1 MPARVNC
8 AGHLA
13 KLKRSDHRPARETLA
28 DLRGGTIFIFCREH
42 FYMMR
47 LAKYLGVT
55 ATALALTVFAGA
67 EDTPRNSAA
76 SSDKLVAA
84 SAELQHDLDA
94 KTAKQG
100 DTVTAK
106 LSQTVH
112 LNGTAL
118 PKNTLLI
125 GHVDSVQAS
134 DNKSASKVV
143 LTFDQAKLTNGQ
155 QVAVKATLIG
165 VYPSGTLLT
174 YPSLA
179 PNMKISQQPSGA
191 HGLGLTSSGEASNS
205 GTLSANGTNV
215 RLTQGTELQ
224 FAVSPNTTS
233 ASTSTGN

>member
-1 MPARVNC
+1 M
-8 AGHLA
+8 
-13 KLKRSDHRPARETLA
+13 K
-28 DLRGGTIFIFCREH
+28 
-42 FYMMR
+42 R
-47 LAKYLGVT
+47 LAKYLGIT

-76 SSDKLVAA
+76 SSDQLVAA
-84 SAELQHDLDA
+84 SAELQHVLDA

-106 LSQTVH
+106 LSQTIH

-125 GHVDSVQAS
+125 GRVDSVQAS
-134 DNKSASKVV
+134 ENKSTSKVV

-165 VYPSGTLLT
+165 VYPTGTLLT
-174 YPSLA
+174 YPNLSPA
-179 PNMKISQQPSGA
+179 MEIAQQPSGA
-191 HGLGLTSSGEASNS
+191 HGLGLTSNAAASNS

-215 RLTQGTELQ
+215 RLSTGTELQ
-224 FAVSPNTTS
+224 FAVSPATAS

>member
-1 MPARVNC
+1 M
-8 AGHLA
+8 
-13 KLKRSDHRPARETLA
+13 K
-28 DLRGGTIFIFCREH
+28 
-42 FYMMR
+42 R
-47 LAKYLGVT
+47 LAKYLGIT
-55 ATALALTVFAGA
+55 AAALALTVFAGA

-76 SSDKLVAA
+76 SSDHLVAA
-84 SAELQHDLDA
+84 SAELQHVLDA

-118 PKNTLLI
+118 PKNTLLV

-134 DNKSASKVV
+134 ENNSASKVV

-165 VYPSGTLLT
+165 VYPAGALLT
-174 YPSLA
+174 YPSLS
-179 PNMKISQQPSGA
+179 PEMQIDQVPSGS
-191 HGLGLTSSGEASNS
+191 HGFGLTSNVAASNS
-205 GTLSANGTNV
+205 GTLSENGRNIRLAN
-215 RLTQGTELQ
+215 GTELQ
-224 FAVSPNTTS
+224 FAVSPATAS